1 MEKSALSEQYLAEK
15 GNQLLKYISTVPH
28 RGATFI
34 TPKGL
39 YVWARNVD
47 HPGLIDLIGIDNEDE
62 ESIIDAKGWIRCD
75 SGLSFSVNNLP
86 AAFVELPEKEITSE
100 QYNALLDWMIK
111 CCSGFEFQISVTN
124 GEFKSYDM
132 DYYGPEDLIKIIKYY
147 YKQGV
152 LKEDLNALNEMLLE
166 DQIDMNDITEL
177 QQRKFKLLH
186 NDNLSNSIK
195 NMIKVKGF
203 LAGLDSVITIA
214 GRQGKPE
221 IVLVLTI
228 SRTSV
233 DRLAKTYIYIT
244 EDIFDLDSFEYI
256 DKELGIGNRKISTDD
271 LIKLRALRV
280 VYDVIKKI
288 STTDGTF
295 EIDYMHVRTR
305 QDGLCD
311 YS

>member
-1 MEKSALSEQYLAEK
+1 
-15 GNQLLKYISTVPH
+15 
-28 RGATFI
+28 
-34 TPKGL
+34 
-39 YVWARNVD
+39 
-47 HPGLIDLIGIDNEDE
+47 
-62 ESIIDAKGWIRCD
+62 
-75 SGLSFSVNNLP
+75 
-86 AAFVELPEKEITSE
+86 
-100 QYNALLDWMIK
+100 MIK

-124 GEFKSYDM
+124 GEFNSYDM

-166 DQIDMNDITEL
+166 DQIDMNDTAEL
-177 QQRKFKLLH
+177 QRRKFKLLH
-186 NDNLSNSIK
+186 NDNLGNSIK

-203 LAGLDSVITIA
+203 LARLDSVMTI
-214 GRQGKPE
+214 GKTE

-244 EDIFDLDSFEYI
+244 EDILDLDSFEYI

-288 STTDGTF
+288 SATDGTF

-305 QDGLCD
+305 PDGLCD
-311 YS
+311 YD